1 MRCPGVTAVD
11 RCGPPSDGPGRAQEP
26 TERVKPAGLV
36 YHAVRAE
43 TETRLGVVGTGR
55 PPMTRP
61 TSSPRRRTSSSSG
74 RGGHPDDAIDDL
86 A

>member
-1 MRCPGVTAVD
+1 MRAGSNRGRPLWAAL
-11 RCGPPSDGPGRAQEP
+11 CGPGTAQEP
-26 TERVKPAGLV
+26 TERVKPAGPV
-36 YHAVRAE
+36 YHTAVRAE
-43 TETRLGVVGTGR
+43 TETCLGVVGTGR